1 MLFNTTRREK
11 HEGRCRD
18 GRKCSSVKHSTTS
31 GPQARG
37 PLLVSHGHAVNS
49 GDLRREVVVYDLR
62 LSASYSKTMP
72 SRTGADKRS
81 YVGVRFG
88 VLLSDAVC
96 ARAGKGAA
104 IL

>member
-1 MLFNTTRREK
+1 VLFNTTRREK

-62 LSASYSKTMP
+62 L
-72 SRTGADKRS
+72 R
-81 YVGVRFG
+81 
-88 VLLSDAVC
+88 LLQ
-96 ARAGKGAA
+96 
-104 IL
+104 